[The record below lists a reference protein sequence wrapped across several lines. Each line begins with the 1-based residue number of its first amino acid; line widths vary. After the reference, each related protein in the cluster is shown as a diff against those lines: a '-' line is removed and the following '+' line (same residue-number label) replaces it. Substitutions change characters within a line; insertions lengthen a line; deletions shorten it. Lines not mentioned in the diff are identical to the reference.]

1 MVSSDRVHKK
11 FIPLS
16 VNTILKKRMELENI
30 VSSETFLFEDILLY
44 DSGTRDFIIEFP
56 TQFKILISYSL
67 NKLSKE
73 KYDVALNTLEDLL
86 NIDCPDLTIKYLVK
100 ELILFVEN
108 IIQNKSTYDYTILY
122 NE

>member
-1 MVSSDRVHKK
+1 MD
-11 FIPLS
+11 
-16 VNTILKKRMELENI
+16 LENLI
-30 VSSETFLFEDILLY
+30 TSETFLFEDILLY

-73 KYDVALNTLEDLL
+73 KYDAALNTLEDLL
-86 NIDCPDLTIKYLVK
+86 NIECPDSTIKYLVK

-108 IIQNKSTYDYTILY
+108 IIQKKTTCDYTILY